1 MSANQEPKSELE
13 AKLIFL
19 KRQYDKK
26 CRQLEIEYGS
36 AVRREKLNFS
46 RLNNTLERRD
56 RVIRS
61 G

>member
-19 KRQYDKK
+19 KRQYDKR
-26 CRQLEIEYGS
+26 CRQLEIEYYS

-56 RVIRS
+56 RFIPS

>member
-19 KRQYDKK
+19 KRQYDKR
-26 CRQLEIEYGS
+26 CRQLEIEYES

-46 RLNNTLERRD
+46 R
-56 RVIRS
+56 
-61 G
+61 